1 VKGIKN
7 AAVVT
12 LMMGVLYAVYVTLS
26 KPDPPLPAGFEAA
39 DVAALGPPQIDFGG
53 PVEMSPAPAP
63 GPQMEIP
70 AVATPD
76 QTAAAPA
83 GNAAPDPFSKFN
95 KAPQLAPAPRARG
108 GGYAADAGNV
118 APADPPD
125 VNIQT
130 PDQVASSNPANSEV
144 PLVPEIPPAEPAAA
158 EPTPAYQPRGG
169 RSVYGGGNYAEEA
182 TPTTP
187 SSAPLSASPALAP
200 PLETPNVANANVD
213 TTAYAA
219 PPPATR
225 NPALTLYSLK
235 QDWQQAQQAV
245 ADGKFVDALKL
256 LSKYHNHP
264 DLEPGDQN
272 QVNKWLDALAGKVI
286 YSTEHLLAEPHK
298 VGSQESLF
306 DVAERCN
313 VPWQLL
319 QNINGVRDPEVLVP
333 GTTLKVVP
341 GPFRATADLAR
352 GELTL
357 FLGEMYAGRFPFA
370 VGNDTPQP
378 GEYRV
383 GDKRRDRV
391 YIGGDQRVI
400 NGSDPD
406 NPYGGW
412 WLDLGREA
420 SIHGSPKNLAS
431 GQTLGCISLS
441 PQDAKDV
448 YGILSLGSTVTIKR

>member
-1 VKGIKN
+1 MKGIKN

-26 KPDPPLPAGFEAA
+26 KPDPPLPAGFEPA
-39 DVAALGPPQIDFGG
+39 DVAALAPPQIDFGG
-53 PVEMSPAPAP
+53 PVELSPTPAP
-63 GPQMEIP
+63 GPQLEIP

-76 QTAAAPA
+76 QTAAAPP

-108 GGYAADAGNV
+108 GNF
-118 APADPPD
+118 APADASPVGDGAPD

-130 PDQVASSNPANSEV
+130 PDQVAATSPGNPEA
-144 PLVPEIPPAEPAAA
+144 PLVPEIPPADAAA
-158 EPTPAYQPRGG
+158 PQPTPAYQPRGG
-169 RSVYGGGNYAEEA
+169 RSVYGGGITEEA
-182 TPTTP
+182 TPTP
-187 SSAPLSASPALAP
+187 AVPPEVPLTPALESP
-200 PLETPNVANANVD
+200 VVSNTNVD
-213 TTAYAA
+213 STARAA
-219 PPPATR
+219 PPAASH

-245 ADGKFVDALKL
+245 AGGKFVEALKL
-256 LSKYHNHP
+256 LSKYYNHP

-272 QVNKWLDALAGKVI
+272 QVNRWLDALAGKVI
-286 YSTEHLLAEPHK
+286 YSNEHLLAEPHK
-298 VGSQESLF
+298 VSSQESLF

-319 QNINGVRDPEVLVP
+319 QNINSVRDPEVLVP

-341 GPFRATADLAR
+341 GPFRATVDLAR

-370 VGNDTPQP
+370 LGNEAPQP
-378 GEYRV
+378 GEYRI

-391 YIGGDQRVI
+391 YVGGDQRVI
-400 NGSDPD
+400 NGADPD

-420 SIHGSPKNLAS
+420 SIHGSPKTTSS